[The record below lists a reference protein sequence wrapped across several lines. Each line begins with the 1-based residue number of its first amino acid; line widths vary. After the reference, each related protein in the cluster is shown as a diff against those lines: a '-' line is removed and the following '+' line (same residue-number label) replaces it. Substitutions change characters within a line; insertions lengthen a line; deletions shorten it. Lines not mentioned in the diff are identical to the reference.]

1 MADVNASVTMLKT
14 KWYEESPGVTSSRRL
29 AGGFCVAVGLAM
41 KIALWFLAV
50 FGTIND
56 AATANGQADGLVYGG
71 LTLLGAT
78 GIADAFKKVP
88 S

>member
-1 MADVNASVTMLKT
+1 MEGLKT

-56 AATANGQADGLVYGG
+56 PVTANAQAEGLVLGG

-78 GIADAFKKVP
+78 GLADVFKRAG
-88 S
+88 